1 MKVLY
6 LINLFFACSSF
17 FIIQPS
23 YLPIRYNHNSSI
35 SSNFKINNKK
45 SLINVKNENENLII
59 IKKIILNFI
68 YYITIYIYINIYIY
82 IIFYY

>member
-35 SSNFKINNKK
+35 SSNFKINNKNNNKK
-45 SLINVKNENENLII
+45 SLINVKNENLII

-68 YYITIYIYINIYIY
+68 YYITIYIYI
-82 IIFYY
+82 IFYYH

>member
-6 LINLFFACSSF
+6 LINLFFACCSF

-45 SLINVKNENENLII
+45 SLINVK
-59 IKKIILNFI
+59 K
-68 YYITIYIYINIYIY
+68 
-82 IIFYY
+82 

>member
-1 MKVLY
+1 LLVVV
-6 LINLFFACSSF
+6 F

-35 SSNFKINNKK
+35 SSNLKINNKK
-45 SLINVKNENENLII
+45 SLINIKNNKNESLII

-68 YYITIYIYINIYIY
+68 FILFSIINEIKKLI
-82 IIFYY
+82 